1 MGKVRVKTFGDEET
15 DLKEQQKKQ
24 AKKSAKKAEKEAQK
38 AVETPVVEV
47 KPEEKKEVKTEVK
60 KEEKTKKAKFAAK
73 MATEKSKHSRH
84 YLEVAIKVEK
94 GKVYSLSEA
103 LDLLPELKLSKF
115 DETVEL
121 HVNTF
126 EPGISGS
133 FTLPHGTGKKT
144 RVVILDDKLLDEIE
158 RGKID
163 FDVLLATPQMMPKM
177 AKVARVLGPR
187 GLMPNPKNG
196 TITNN
201 PEEAMKK
208 YEGGHTTFKTENK
221 IAVIHLSVGKLS
233 FGKDK
238 LTENIEVALR
248 GIQVSRIRNVTL
260 KSTMSPGIKID
271 HLKV

>member
-1 MGKVRVKTFGDEET
+1 MGKVRVKTFGDEEA
-15 DLKEQQKKQ
+15 DLKEQQKKE
-24 AKKSAKKAEKEAQK
+24 AKKAAKKAEKEAQK
-38 AVETPVVEV
+38 VAEPVVEA
-47 KPEEKKEVKTEVK
+47 KSEEKKEEKGEVK

-94 GKVYSLSEA
+94 GKVYPLSEA

-121 HVNTF
+121 HINTF

-133 FTLPHGTGKKT
+133 FTLPHGTGKKS
-144 RVVILDDKLLDEIE
+144 RVVVLDDALLEEIVK
-158 RGKID
+158 GKID
-163 FDVLLATPQMMPKM
+163 FDILLATPQMMPKM
-177 AKVARVLGPR
+177 AKVARILGPR

-196 TITNN
+196 TVTNN